1 VGDDSVPTR
10 PPDGDRLIAT
20 YSWSDTLDQRLDEM
34 TEVRDGLLVMHGK
47 GPSSIHGYTPHES
60 VERDVVIDVVADLG
74 RLHDDEG
81 FGIFVRRNVADRY
94 VGLRVTPSGIM
105 AISAFDA
112 AEQPIAVGT
121 LAEGMVLHAGR
132 NRISV
137 AAIGPSITMSLNG
150 MVVTSVLVDPRFI
163 DGYCGLLVEQRHDEP
178 VEVAVEWCQFRRIW

>member
-1 VGDDSVPTR
+1 MDEAVTHV
-10 PPDGDRLIAT
+10 PPDDGRLIAT
-20 YSWSDTLDQRLDEM
+20 YGWGDTPDRPLDEM

-60 VERDVVIDVVADLG
+60 VERDVVIDVVADFG

-81 FGIFVRRNVADRY
+81 FGIFVRRNAADRY
-94 VGLRVTPSGIM
+94 VGLRVTPSRVM
-105 AISAFDA
+105 AISAFDGE
-112 AEQPIAVGT
+112 EQPIAVGP
-121 LAEGMVLHAGR
+121 LAGGMVLHRGH

-137 AAIGPSITMSLNG
+137 AAVGPSITLSLNG
-150 MVVTSVLVDPRFI
+150 LVATSVLVDPRYI